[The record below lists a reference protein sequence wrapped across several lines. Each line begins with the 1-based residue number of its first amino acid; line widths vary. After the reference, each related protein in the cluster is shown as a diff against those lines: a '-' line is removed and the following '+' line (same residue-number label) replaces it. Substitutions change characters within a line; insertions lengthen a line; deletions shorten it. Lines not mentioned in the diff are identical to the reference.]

1 MAPSLRRD
9 LGLSDP
15 DSVYEALID
24 AISDLEI
31 EAATR
36 VMAKMILLL
45 ANHVGDD
52 AVVREVITA
61 ARAEPTD

>member
-9 LGLSDP
+9 LGFSDP

-24 AISDLEI
+24 AISDLEV

-52 AVVREVITA
+52 AVVREVIAA

>member
-1 MAPSLRRD
+1 M
-9 LGLSDP
+9 
-15 DSVYEALID
+15 ID